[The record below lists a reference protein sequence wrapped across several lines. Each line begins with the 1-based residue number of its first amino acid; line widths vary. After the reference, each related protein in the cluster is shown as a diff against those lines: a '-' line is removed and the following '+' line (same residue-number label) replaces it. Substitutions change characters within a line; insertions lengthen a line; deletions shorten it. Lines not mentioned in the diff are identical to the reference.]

1 MLIPEHWPK
10 WLVIPIGVLMIAF
23 TIGVGLA
30 LEEVTQPL
38 APVIEPTPTLVM
50 LPYAA
55 PVSGGCVNCHTSRE
69 RLAEEA
75 ALTESDV
82 ARLYIEPQDVQ
93 SLHGRLGC
101 VTCHRGNG
109 QAEDLKASHVG
120 LVVNPTTV
128 DNAKVYCL
136 TCHHRLR
143 TDVPEHFIHTPHRE
157 VLMANHDDT
166 VWSCSNCHLAVAHG
180 ARPADTHERQREL
193 CVDCHQQQN
202 LPRNV
207 CLAAVATAARTTL
220 CWTATTVTFPR
231 SSGASIRPVS
241 IPYRSMAGTARFTA
255 SSVTPSR
262 SSAPSTISPAP
273 TAIPGRTNT
282 AATVARSVT
291 MTISPGT
298 RLRSCATCLALSIL
312 SPGSDTWTSMPKS
325 LAWAAISRAMRG
337 SRRTAHL
344 VIRRRCPKAR
354 HSRAE
359 GAGFSPAPFPL
370 DKRTAEEVKGYQ
382 KLNNS

>member
-38 APVIEPTPTLVM
+38 APVLEPTPTLVM

-69 RLAEEA
+69 KLAEEA
-75 ALTESDV
+75 LAEPDID
-82 ARLYIEPQDVQ
+82 RLYINPEDVQ

-202 LPRNV
+202 LPPER
-207 CLAAVATAARTTL
+207 LA
-220 CWTATTVTFPR
+220 CSGCH
-231 SSGASIRPVS
+231 SSPHDIVLDCDNCHVS
-241 IPYRSMAGTARFTA
+241 
-255 SSVTPSR
+255 
-262 SSAPSTISPAP
+262 
-273 TAIPGRTNT
+273 
-282 AATVARSVT
+282 
-291 MTISPGT
+291 T
-298 RLRSCATCLALSIL
+298 RLWSQYQASFHPMPLNGRHGEIHCFECHTKPNFRTINNFTCANCHTRPHEYGGDSCTQCHHDDQPWNQIKELRYVPGFKHPEPWQRYMDIHAKVSCLGCHFQGYEGLSTDCASCHKTAL
-312 SPGSDTWTSMPKS
+312 PKS
-325 LAWAAISRAMRG
+325 E
-337 SRRTAHL
+337 T
-344 VIRRRCPKAR
+344 
-354 HSRAE
+354 
-359 GAGFSPAPFPL
+359 
-370 DKRTAEEVKGYQ
+370 
-382 KLNNS
+382 